1 MRGMQQGGDVIVAN
15 IDKIYNSKDHYFPE
29 GSLFC
34 VKCGASAS
42 AARSQ
47 DCIRVQPSL
56 VVA

>member
-1 MRGMQQGGDVIVAN
+1 MPN
-15 IDKIYNSKDHYFPE
+15 LDKIYSSKDHYFPE

-47 DCIRVQPSL
+47 DCVRVQPSL

>member
-1 MRGMQQGGDVIVAN
+1 MMQN
-15 IDKIYNSKDHYFPE
+15 LDKIYSSKDHYFPK

-47 DCIRVQPSL
+47 DCVRVQSSL